1 MSLVVEEGVEL
12 LRLIYSEA
20 KDELKRDNK
29 NNNEQML
36 LEVVEEIRLALQR
49 CSWCDVSPYSQCE
62 SCSDSQSNT
71 SVQDLPSP
79 ADIMDAHF

>member
-36 LEVVEEIRLALQR
+36 LELVEEIRLALQR
-49 CSWCDVSPYSQCE
+49 CSWCDVSLYSQ
-62 SCSDSQSNT
+62 
-71 SVQDLPSP
+71 
-79 ADIMDAHF
+79 